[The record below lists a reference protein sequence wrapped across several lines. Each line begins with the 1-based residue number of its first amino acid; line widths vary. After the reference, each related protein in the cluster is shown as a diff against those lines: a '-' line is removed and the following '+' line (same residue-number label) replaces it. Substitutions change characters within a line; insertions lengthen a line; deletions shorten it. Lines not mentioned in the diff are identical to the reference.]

1 MPVGRAFCW
10 ISVFDIHGA
19 AGLPCRLLRYRQ
31 LWHELDPALSPLP
44 MSQLSPMREAA
55 LAVARC
61 RRQDGWHFH
70 ESTGCF
76 WLDFKTN

>member
-1 MPVGRAFCW
+1 
-10 ISVFDIHGA
+10 
-19 AGLPCRLLRYRQ
+19 
-31 LWHELDPALSPLP
+31 
-44 MSQLSPMREAA
+44 MREAA